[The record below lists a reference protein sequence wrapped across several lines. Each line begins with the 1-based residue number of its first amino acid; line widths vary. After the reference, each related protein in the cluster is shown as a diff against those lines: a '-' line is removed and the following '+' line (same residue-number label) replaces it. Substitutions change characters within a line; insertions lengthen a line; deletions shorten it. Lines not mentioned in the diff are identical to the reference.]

1 VLGGELMRAM
11 VANDGSPTPVS
22 LEPGAAVSLR
32 LPPAALR
39 VLRPS
44 EAGTDETP
52 AEDETLLP
60 ATVPPAATT

>member
-1 VLGGELMRAM
+1 
-11 VANDGSPTPVS
+11 VS

-44 EAGTDETP
+44 EAGTEETVDE
-52 AEDETLLP
+52 EETLLVRDP
-60 ATVPPAATT
+60 DEQLTATVPPDAST

>member
-1 VLGGELMRAM
+1 M
-11 VANDGSPTPVS
+11 S

-44 EAGTDETP
+44 EAGPEEAP
-52 AEDETLLP
+52 AEDETLLVRDGDEQLP
-60 ATVPPAATT
+60 ATLPPGATT